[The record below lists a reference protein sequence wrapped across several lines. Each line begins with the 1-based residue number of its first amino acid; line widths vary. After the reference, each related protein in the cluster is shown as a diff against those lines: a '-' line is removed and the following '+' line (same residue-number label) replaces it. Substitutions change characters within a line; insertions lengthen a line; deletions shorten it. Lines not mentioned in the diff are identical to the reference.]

1 VGEASAVTQKNKKA
15 LAGAW
20 PSQGFGGI
28 GLLAGNNTPCVPVS
42 GGVSL
47 YTITSAAISHS
58 VSVPT
63 AAKVIAAA
71 FTPVELDEGYQ

>member
-1 VGEASAVTQKNKKA
+1 M
-15 LAGAW
+15 
-20 PSQGFGGI
+20 
-28 GLLAGNNTPCVPVS
+28 AGNNTPCVPVS

-71 FTPVELDEGYQ
+71 FTPVELTKATNRAITATTKALTKYFPQSFERA